1 MPLHPQAAA
10 FLEYVAS
17 LNPPRFEDMTPAE
30 ARAFADVGWAA
41 PASGVTDI
49 EDIEIPGPFGP
60 LRLRIHRP
68 KGVTGPLPVLVFFH
82 GGGWVVCSFETH
94 DYVCEEL
101 AVKTPAIVVS
111 VDYRLS
117 PESQFPGP
125 VDECYAATVWASDNA
140 ERLGAQPGPV
150 AVGGDSAGGQLAA
163 AVALRARDN
172 DLPIALQAL
181 IYPVTDAAMDT
192 ASYREFAEGFGLT
205 AGGMNWFWEHFLAP
219 GTDRKQQEVSPLHAA
234 DLAGVA
240 PAYVVTAEFD
250 VLRDEGE
257 AFAEQLKAAGV
268 PVESRREPG
277 LLHGFVTQ
285 KGLFD
290 GTPLEHDRIAA
301 ALHKAFA

>member
-30 ARAFADVGWAA
+30 ARAFADIGWAA

-49 EDIEIPGPFGP
+49 EDIEIPGPLGP

-68 KGVTGPLPVLVFFH
+68 KGATGPLPVLVFFH

-125 VDECYAATVWASDNA
+125 VDECYAATVS
-140 ERLGAQPGPV
+140 PSV
-150 AVGGDSAGGQLAA
+150 SA
-163 AVALRARDN
+163 R
-172 DLPIALQAL
+172 
-181 IYPVTDAAMDT
+181 
-192 ASYREFAEGFGLT
+192 S
-205 AGGMNWFWEHFLAP
+205 
-219 GTDRKQQEVSPLHAA
+219 
-234 DLAGVA
+234 
-240 PAYVVTAEFD
+240 
-250 VLRDEGE
+250 
-257 AFAEQLKAAGV
+257 
-268 PVESRREPG
+268 PG
-277 LLHGFVTQ
+277 LL
-285 KGLFD
+285 
-290 GTPLEHDRIAA
+290 RSAA
-301 ALHKAFA
+301 TAPAGSSLPRSLSARATTTCRSRCRR